1 MSLSVNYIFLL
12 IFFAIAMIGST
23 GYFMIAGNPI
33 NLLVSIPVLSTLL
46 YFVYNTGIQ
55 YGQYGLEIMIA
66 KLFMKRKLVNDFP
79 ILRKN
84 VLNTSILKSTD
95 LSIDKSK

>member
-12 IFFAIAMIGST
+12 IFIAILMIGNT
-23 GYFMIAGNPI
+23 GYLMIKGNPLYLI
-33 NLLVSIPVLSTLL
+33 FTIPLFALLL
-46 YFVYNTGIQ
+46 YFVYNTGIK

-79 ILRKN
+79 ILRKK
-84 VLNTSILKSTD
+84 VLNTPIRKQR
-95 LSIDKSK
+95 